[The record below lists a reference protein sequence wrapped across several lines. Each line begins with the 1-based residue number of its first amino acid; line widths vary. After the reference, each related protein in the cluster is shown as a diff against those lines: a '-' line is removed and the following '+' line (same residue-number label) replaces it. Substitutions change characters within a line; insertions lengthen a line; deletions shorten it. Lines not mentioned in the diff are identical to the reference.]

1 MDLWVT
7 KVIAGLTPGGVGIWF
22 LVVMIGIYLIREWR
36 ETRKL
41 SLEDR
46 IARRDGY
53 ARQVEVLL
61 KENREQRDDMREH
74 RDEMRL
80 LREEY
85 DAHRRQCQLETDQ
98 LRHMVIEL
106 EGKVEGLN
114 RRVATDAIEL
124 AKLKGGN
131 V

>member
-1 MDLWVT
+1 MDLWVM

-61 KENREQRDDMREH
+61 KENREQRDDMRKL
-74 RDEMRL
+74 RD
-80 LREEY
+80 EY

-98 LRHMVIEL
+98 LRHMVIDL

-114 RRVATDAIEL
+114 RRVATDAIEI
-124 AKLKGGN
+124 AKFKGASI
-131 V
+131 

>member
-61 KENREQRDDMREH
+61 KENREQRDDMRKL
-74 RDEMRL
+74 RD
-80 LREEY
+80 EY

-98 LRHMVIEL
+98 LRHMVIDL

-114 RRVATDAIEL
+114 RRVATDAIEI
-124 AKLKGGN
+124 AKFKGGSI
-131 V
+131 